1 MLRMTSAISA
11 GNLDTSPPSVHLILS
26 QRKRKRKILNTP
38 YVIVATN
45 SSQREHS
52 NGTRKIAIIV
62 REIIVPIRKNSS
74 ARLEASSDRRRRICS
89 PRCKERRVK
98 APISL
103 TREHVRVLVE
113 RIFRVDLQITRSV

>member
-38 YVIVATN
+38 CVIVATN

-52 NGTRKIAIIV
+52 NGTRKIVLLRDYRANQKILRHGWASWIDGDAFV
-62 REIIVPIRKNSS
+62 L
-74 ARLEASSDRRRRICS
+74 ARNE
-89 PRCKERRVK
+89 E
-98 APISL
+98 
-103 TREHVRVLVE
+103 
-113 RIFRVDLQITRSV
+113 